1 MSRFNF
7 FLKRNSILTF
17 LSLFCEF
24 EKNLWIKMALI
35 TNGLSFTMTH
45 SKKIIVTLNLMKL
58 SQKFA
63 KLLIYANL

>member
-7 FLKRNSILTF
+7 FLKLNSILTF

-24 EKNLWIKMALI
+24 EENLWIKVALI